1 MSSTSRLYALY
12 IDENIPQRTVRALR
26 ALGHD
31 VLTLKEDGKAG
42 KRYPDE
48 SVLRNA
54 AALGRVVVTHNRKD
68 FRRLHRGGG
77 IRHRGM
83 VLCTQDLDPKRLAA
97 NIHAALSNKETMDSV
112 VVNVYRPAQE

>member
-1 MSSTSRLYALY
+1 MSSTRRLYALY

-42 KRYPDE
+42 KRYSDE

-83 VLCTQDLDPKRLAA
+83 VLCTQDLDPKRAGRGAA
-97 NIHAALSNKETMDSV
+97 H
-112 VVNVYRPAQE
+112 P